1 MCSSEICR
9 KALEQTAEKYPHV
22 QICEFTDDLMSYIDA
37 ADAIV
42 SMGGYNT
49 VSEILSLGKRAVIV
63 PRVKPVKEQWIR
75 AERLAHLGLLRMIHP
90 DNLTPKSLIDAI
102 LEELTGSNSHF
113 PHFCSLNLDALPQV
127 TSHISNLLSSEV
139 QSSNVAYLYQK
150 SIQPRLATG

>member
-1 MCSSEICR
+1 MPSIGR

-63 PRVKPVKEQWIR
+63 PRVKPVKEQCIR
-75 AERLAHLGLLRMIHP
+75 AERLARLGLLRMIHP
-90 DNLTPKSLIDAI
+90 DDLTPKGLIDTL
-102 LEELTGSNSHF
+102 LEELTGANSHF
-113 PHFCSLNLDALPQV
+113 PHFCSLNLDALPQI
-127 TSHISNLLSSEV
+127 TSHISNLLSSKV